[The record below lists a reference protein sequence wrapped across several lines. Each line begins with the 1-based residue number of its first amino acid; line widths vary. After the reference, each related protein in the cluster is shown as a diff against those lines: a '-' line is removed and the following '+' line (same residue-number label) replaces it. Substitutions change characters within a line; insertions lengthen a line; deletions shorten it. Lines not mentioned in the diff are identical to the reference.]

1 MKTLYSIFA
10 GLAMCA
16 VLLSSSPAQ
25 AQFRNN
31 GIYLPQTGY
40 FSLELMNG
48 QQKFGSSDGGFIGFG
63 GLSSLGYNFWAT
75 YRLWLGFSLTT
86 GDHAGPDML
95 TTLHIIPG
103 IRYNFLD
110 EEFRPY
116 VEGGFQTMWFLYTD
130 GTNVPVNAALGD
142 KAIFGGPRLAAGF
155 EWYFYDEMSIS
166 AEVAAH
172 LYLTIGTM
180 VAPGVSSMIGYT
192 VYY

>member
-1 MKTLYSIFA
+1 MKTIYSFFA
-10 GLAMCA
+10 GLAICA
-16 VLLSSSPAQ
+16 ALLTSSPAQ

-40 FSLELMNG
+40 LSLELING
-48 QQKFGSSDGGFIGFG
+48 PEKFGSSDAGFIGFG

-75 YRLWLGFSLTT
+75 YRLWLGFSLPT
-86 GDHAGPDML
+86 GNHTGADML
-95 TTLHIIPG
+95 TTLHVIPG

-116 VEGGFQTMWFLYTD
+116 VEAGFQTMWFLYTE
-130 GTNVPVNAALGD
+130 GSNVPVNQALGN
-142 KAIFGGPRLAAGF
+142 KAIFGGPRAAAGF
-155 EWYFYDEMSIS
+155 EWYVYDEMSVS

-172 LYLTIGTM
+172 LYLTIGTF
-180 VAPGVSSMIGYT
+180 VAVGTSAMLGYT

>member
-1 MKTLYSIFA
+1 MKHMPALIVTLVLGL
-10 GLAMCA
+10 GLAIA
-16 VLLSSSPAQ
+16 QPAQ

-31 GIYLPQTGY
+31 GIYLPQVGY
-40 FSLELMNG
+40 LSLELMNG
-48 QQKFGSSDGGFIGFG
+48 GDKFGSSDAGIVGLG

-86 GDHAGPDML
+86 GNHTGPDML
-95 TTLHIIPG
+95 TTLNIIPG

-130 GTNVPVNAALGD
+130 GTNVPSNQALGGQTV
-142 KAIFGGPRLAAGF
+142 FGGPRAAVGF
-155 EWYFYDEMSIS
+155 EWYFYEEMSLTVE
-166 AEVAAH
+166 AAAH
-172 LYLTIGTM
+172 LYLTIGTFI
-180 VAPGVSSMIGYT
+180 APGISTLVGYT